1 MPMSTCG
8 RLVLVALCLTWTCA
22 IRALA
27 QVSNPP
33 SSHIRSEPSNH
44 CNVSETQPAAS
55 SSCSPCK
62 ELQLIYGV
70 APPAGDRSPARSR
83 FDGFDFPCDGVRG
96 GRGASGL
103 DIVGDP
109 AAGDMRADGE
119 AGMSSSSTA
128 SQPAPFGGP
137 WNSRPK
143 LTGDWGGLREQLRD
157 HGFTFD
163 VSATTY
169 YQGIASGGLQ
179 DTFRFGGRN
188 DYLLNVDGQKAGLW
202 EGLGINLHGETV
214 YGDSVNLLTGAVVPV
229 NIGRSLPVPVGTV
242 SALTAVKFTQ
252 ALSENLILYAGK
264 INTVDNLQQPFM
276 PGRGLDA
283 GFMNGAFVFNPVLGR
298 TIPYSTFGAGGA
310 ILAGGQPVVTLT
322 VYDTHDAST
331 TSVFDKL
338 FHNGAIIYP
347 TLSLPTNFFGMPGHQ
362 TVWGAYSSGR
372 YAILSPE
379 SLLIFPPPVLGLPP
393 TTGILSPESLLIF
406 PPPVPGL
413 PPTTLVRGSWWI
425 DYRFDQALWVDPTDE
440 TRSWGVF
447 GDAGISDGNPNPIHW
462 SVILG
467 IGGSSPIP
475 NRKLDTFGIAY
486 YYMGLSDDF
495 KNVVRPIVPVRD
507 ERGLELFYN
516 VAVTPWF
523 HVTPDLQVITP
534 TLELAKT
541 SLVLGLRAKIDF

>member
-1 MPMSTCG
+1 
-8 RLVLVALCLTWTCA
+8 
-22 IRALA
+22 
-27 QVSNPP
+27 
-33 SSHIRSEPSNH
+33 
-44 CNVSETQPAAS
+44 
-55 SSCSPCK
+55 
-62 ELQLIYGV
+62 
-70 APPAGDRSPARSR
+70 
-83 FDGFDFPCDGVRG
+83 
-96 GRGASGL
+96 L

-109 AAGDMRADGE
+109 AAGDMPADGE
-119 AGMSSSSTA
+119 AGVSSSSTA
-128 SQPAPFGGP
+128 SQPAPFSGP

-143 LTGDWGGLREQLRD
+143 LTGGWGGLREQLRD
-157 HGFTFD
+157 NGFTFD
-163 VSATTY
+163 ISATTY
-169 YQGIASGGLQ
+169 YQGTASGGLQ

-202 EGLGINLHGETV
+202 PGLFINLHGETV
-214 YGDSVNLLTGAVVPV
+214 YGDSVNLSTGAVVPV
-229 NIGRSLPVPVGTV
+229 NIGRSLPRVDGTV
-242 SALTAVKFTQ
+242 TALTAVKFTQ
-252 ALSENLILYAGK
+252 ALSENLVLYAGK
-264 INTVDNLQQPFM
+264 INTIDNLQQPFM

-298 TIPYSTFGAGGA
+298 TIPYSTFGAGAA

-338 FHNGAIIYP
+338 FDNGAIIYP
-347 TLSLPTNFFGMPGHQ
+347 TVSLPTKFFGMPGHQ

-372 YAILSPE
+372 YAIVAPE
-379 SLLIFPPPVLGLPP
+379 SLTLIPQVFQGKLPP
-393 TTGILSPESLLIF
+393 TAL
-406 PPPVPGL
+406 
-413 PPTTLVRGSWWI
+413 TTLVRGSWWI
-425 DYRFDQALWVDPTDE
+425 TYLVDQALWVDPTDE

-447 GDAGISDGNPNPIHW
+447 GDAGITDGNPNPIRW
-462 SVILG
+462 SGILG

-495 KNVVRPIVPVRD
+495 KNVVRPIVPLRD

-523 HVTPDLQVITP
+523 HVTTDLQVITP
-534 TLELAKT
+534 VLQRAET